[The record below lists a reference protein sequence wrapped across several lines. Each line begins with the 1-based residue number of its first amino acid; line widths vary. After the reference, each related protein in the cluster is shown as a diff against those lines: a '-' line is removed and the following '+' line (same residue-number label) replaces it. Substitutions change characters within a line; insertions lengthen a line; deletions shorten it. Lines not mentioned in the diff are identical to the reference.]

1 MALPWDLLSFKPH
14 GTCWVFCRSWPQNT
28 LFLDVFGGCF
38 TFGWNKSKVSSTASA
53 AQDCWRIKNSL
64 PLGWA
69 NMVSIERSYHNDPSK
84 HKHQTAIVVGTGHAH
99 QAWPQRL
106 PKALAIQEPGC
117 SIRPLKIGLPKR
129 NIVSQP
135 PFFSGYVSFRCV
147 CVCVCGIDDKEM
159 EIVNVIM
166 IDLDIKR
173 LHSKKIVQCLA
184 IIVSLSC
191 TRVLCVEEKQLRQSM
206 SIQASVNKYG

>member
-1 MALPWDLLSFKPH
+1 MLHFSGIIIWRAIDVRRKGSLPANDPATGLAFFQTLWHLL
-14 GTCWVFCRSWPQNT
+14 G
-28 LFLDVFGGCF
+28 LFVGVGHKTHWFWMFFGGCF
-38 TFGWNKSKVSSTASA
+38 TFGREKSKVSSTASA

-135 PFFSGYVSFRCV
+135 PFFSGYVSFRGV
-147 CVCVCGIDDKEM
+147 CVCVWH
-159 EIVNVIM
+159 
-166 IDLDIKR
+166 R
-173 LHSKKIVQCLA
+173 W
-184 IIVSLSC
+184 
-191 TRVLCVEEKQLRQSM
+191 
-206 SIQASVNKYG
+206 

>member
-1 MALPWDLLSFKPH
+1 M
-14 GTCWVFCRSWPQNT
+14 
-28 LFLDVFGGCF
+28 
-38 TFGWNKSKVSSTASA
+38 
-53 AQDCWRIKNSL
+53 
-64 PLGWA
+64 
-69 NMVSIERSYHNDPSK
+69 
-84 HKHQTAIVVGTGHAH
+84 
-99 QAWPQRL
+99 
-106 PKALAIQEPGC
+106 
-117 SIRPLKIGLPKR
+117 
-129 NIVSQP
+129 
-135 PFFSGYVSFRCV
+135 
-147 CVCVCGIDDKEM
+147 CGIDDKEM